1 MQRVSPIALLVVAL
15 FFGGM
20 AAYLAS
26 GWLKGKSNKN
36 KQITQQTIQTAP
48 VVVAAKDIV
57 AGSILETDLL
67 KTVPWPQDLTVTGA
81 LSDTEALKGR
91 VVRYPLAPGEVILE
105 NKLAPRGTPGGLA
118 GIIENNKRAVTVKVD
133 EASGVAG
140 FINPGNHVDV
150 MVTMARNE
158 YKEDPITQ
166 AVLQNLKVLG
176 KGQDIEQPK
185 NGEKPQIVPTVTLEV
200 DPDQGERLALAAKE
214 GQITLALRG
223 WTETKLPATGGV
235 KISSLLPGAK
245 KTEPAF
251 EAPIDSPPPAPKKVG
266 IEVLRGIEKEMINF

>member
-1 MQRVSPIALLVVAL
+1 MALLVVAL

-26 GWLKGKSNKN
+26 GWLKAKSPKAN
-36 KQITQQTIQTAP
+36 QITQQTVQTAP

-67 KTVPWPQDLTVTGA
+67 KTVQWPQDIPVTGA
-81 LSDTEALKGR
+81 LSDTEELKGR
-91 VVRYPLAPGEVILE
+91 VACYPLAPGEVILE
-105 NKLAPRGTPGGLA
+105 NKLAPRGTPGGMA
-118 GIIENNKRAVTVKVD
+118 GIIKNDKRAVTVKVD

-140 FINPGNHVDV
+140 FIMPGNRVDV

-166 AVLQNLKVLG
+166 AVLQNLMVLG

-200 DPDQGERLALAAKE
+200 TPEEGERLALAAKE

-223 WTETKLPATGGV
+223 WTETNALTTGGV
-235 KISSLLPGAK
+235 KISSLLPWGQKNRAG
-245 KTEPAF
+245 F
-251 EAPIDSPPPAPKKVG
+251 
-266 IEVLRGIEKEMINF
+266 